1 MRRHWQHLLFIAA
14 KPDGISSLRC
24 DMSLALFLQPMDWPS
39 GERPTLNL
47 FDLSGRTALITGA
60 SRGIG
65 FAIAEALSAAGA
77 RVILNGR
84 SASSLDEAA
93 LRLRQCGAQVE
104 TSVFDVTNAAQAAA
118 AIQLIEESIG
128 PIDILVNNAGIQ
140 RRAPLEQFKDSDW
153 RELMATNL
161 DSVYYVS
168 KAVAPHMI
176 ARGRGKIINIG
187 SVQCEL
193 ARPGIAPYTA
203 SKGAVKNLTK
213 GMCADWAR
221 HGLQINA
228 IGPGYFATPLNKALV
243 EDPVFDE
250 WLRKRTPAGR
260 WGKVEDL
267 HGVAVFLASGASDFI
282 NGQTI
287 YVDGG
292 ILSVI

>member
-1 MRRHWQHLLFIAA
+1 L
-14 KPDGISSLRC
+14 
-24 DMSLALFLQPMDWPS
+24 
-39 GERPTLNL
+39 TNNL
-47 FDLSGRTALITGA
+47 FSLDGRIALVTGA

-65 FAIAEALSAAGA
+65 FAIADALSHAGA
-77 RVILNGR
+77 HVILNGR
-84 SASSLDEAA
+84 GQGALGEAA
-93 LRLRQCGAQVE
+93 EHLRRAGATVSIS
-104 TSVFDVTNAAQAAA
+104 TFDVTDPAQAKA
-118 AIQLIEESIG
+118 AIDGIENAIG

-140 RRAPLEQFKDSDW
+140 RRAPLETFDDGDW
-153 RELMATNL
+153 RELMAVNV

-168 KAVAPHMI
+168 KAVARHMI

-203 SKGAVKNLTK
+203 SKGAVRNLTR

-221 HGLQINA
+221 HGLQVNA

-243 EDPVFDE
+243 EDPQFDE
-250 WLRKRTPAGR
+250 WLRRRTPAGR
-260 WGKVEDL
+260 WGDLEDL
-267 HGVAVFLASGASDFI
+267 HGAAVFLASRASDFV